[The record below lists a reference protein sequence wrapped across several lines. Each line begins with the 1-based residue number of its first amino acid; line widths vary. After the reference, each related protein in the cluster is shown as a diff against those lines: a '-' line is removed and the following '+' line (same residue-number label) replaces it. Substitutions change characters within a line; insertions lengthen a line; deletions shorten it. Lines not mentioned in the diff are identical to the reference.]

1 MLYAILTILKK
12 KRRLCSK
19 QLVLIGVTAIVTLTP
34 VIAYYLWAIHISHT
48 YPPYYIAAGE
58 YWVWKFGLRY
68 FLEQNYF
75 LPKLL
80 SQLSWFWTKPLIVL
94 FIVGLFLRPPQSE
107 PFQELTDSSGK
118 APWLFHWWV
127 LAFVFYYLIA
137 AQGLVNNPTNINII
151 NPAVAVLTANVLIAI
166 ASFGQRIAGLP
177 ASIALIAAI
186 LLIVAGVGHRALEG
200 FALRPWA
207 ENDYKLG
214 LALHKA
220 SPPND
225 LVVTATSTT
234 GSTVAIYY
242 SQRRG
247 WTFPP
252 AYSWSSLKSMSLL
265 DDSEAIRLLKELSIK
280 GANWFGI
287 VNEQNNRLRK
297 DNPKLV
303 EYIERVFERYQESP
317 EFVIYRISSQK

>member
-1 MLYAILTILKK
+1 LSV
-12 KRRLCSK
+12 CFF
-19 QLVLIGVTAIVTLTP
+19 VLLN
-34 VIAYYLWAIHISHT
+34 
-48 YPPYYIAAGE
+48 
-58 YWVWKFGLRY
+58 LR
-68 FLEQNYF
+68 
-75 LPKLL
+75 
-80 SQLSWFWTKPLIVL
+80 
-94 FIVGLFLRPPQSE
+94 

-151 NPAVAVLTANVLIAI
+151 NPAVAALTANVLIAI

-177 ASIALIAAI
+177 TSTALIAAI
-186 LLIVAGVGHRALEG
+186 LLIVAGVGHRGLEG
-200 FALRPWA
+200 FPLRPWA

-214 LALHKA
+214 LALRKA
-220 SPPND
+220 SPAND

-252 AYSWSSLKSMSLL
+252 AYTWSSLKSMSLL
-265 DDSEAIRLLKELSIK
+265 DDSVAIRLLEELEIK

-287 VNEQNNRLRK
+287 VNEQKNRLRK

-303 EYIERVFERYQESP
+303 EYIERAFERYQESP